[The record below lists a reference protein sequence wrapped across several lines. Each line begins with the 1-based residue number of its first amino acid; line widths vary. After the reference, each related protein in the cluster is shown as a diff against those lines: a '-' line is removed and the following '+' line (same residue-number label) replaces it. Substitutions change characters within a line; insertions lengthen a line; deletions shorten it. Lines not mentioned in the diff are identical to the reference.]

1 VKRARS
7 ESRYKADTPILAQI
21 IMIKGDHPLWGYRRV
36 WAYMRYRQ
44 NIVVGKNRVYRLMK
58 ENRLLIMKKS
68 RLLAKRAPIKPKPRA
83 SRPNQYW
90 GTDMTKVKV
99 GSFGWI
105 YIHVVLDWYT
115 KEIVGHSFSFQSKA
129 NDWLD
134 ALNMA
139 VTARFPDGILDSPSQ
154 PQLIT
159 DNGCQPT
166 SAQFMKTC
174 SDLKIKQIFTTWNN
188 PKGNADTERVMRT
201 LKEDLIWPYD
211 WQSPFELQ
219 PTFENWVND
228 YNTDFPHQSLGYKTP
243 AQMMSSTQT
252 QGVAMI

>member
-1 VKRARS
+1 MKRARS

-36 WAYMRYRQ
+36 WATIRYRQ

-68 RLLAKRAPIKPKPRA
+68 RLLAKRSPIKPKPRA

-105 YIHVVLDWYT
+105 YIHSHFNL
-115 KEIVGHSFSFQSKA
+115 KPMIG
-129 NDWLD
+129 LM
-134 ALNMA
+134 L
-139 VTARFPDGILDSPSQ
+139 
-154 PQLIT
+154 
-159 DNGCQPT
+159 
-166 SAQFMKTC
+166 MKTC

-243 AQMMSSTQT
+243 AQMMSLTQT